1 MSLLDSSSETCP
13 AAEATTPPAAA
24 DAKATASPPLT
35 VTKGITPPAISN
47 AADYPVSD
55 DDSSMPSLTSAIS
68 YDGASDNGTQD
79 GGASDDGASDN
90 AASDDDSA
98 SESSRSSSEG
108 DEDHSETRATA
119 ENVVKEAATLINEA
133 SAVDMEALCDII
145 NQGMQ
150 KSK

>member
-1 MSLLDSSSETCP
+1 M
-13 AAEATTPPAAA
+13 TT
-24 DAKATASPPLT
+24 
-35 VTKGITPPAISN
+35 
-47 AADYPVSD
+47 
-55 DDSSMPSLTSAIS
+55 
-68 YDGASDNGTQD
+68 
-79 GGASDDGASDN
+79 
-90 AASDDDSA
+90 A

-108 DEDHSETRATA
+108 DQDHSETRATA